1 MANQPHTLFVSPLLD
16 VKQRRRA
23 EAVMGDIFTSCQGA
37 IFLLKEQNSFLIQS
51 RSLGVDKVDTLLK
64 YSASDKTNR
73 SFTWEQSSQ
82 KDYSTFILGR
92 LYSVKHR
99 SRIMSCDC
107 KPYTGE
113 RCSDV
118 SFQSRERELE
128 EYLSSVLS
136 GRNLF
141 PPAASS
147 SPCSRYRPGLAG
159 SAPVSRPP
167 EKGKSPL

>member
-1 MANQPHTLFVSPLLD
+1 
-16 VKQRRRA
+16 
-23 EAVMGDIFTSCQGA
+23 MGDIFTSCQGG

-64 YSASDKTNR
+64 YIASDKTNR

-92 LYSVKHR
+92 LYSVKDR
-99 SRIMSCDC
+99 LRIISCDC
-107 KPYTGE
+107 KSCTRE

-118 SFQSRERELE
+118 SFQSRESELE

-136 GRNLF
+136 GRNLL

-147 SPCSRYRPGLAG
+147 SPCSRHRAWTGRFCSCFQASWEGEEPTVAFDLLQSWTAKQQTGHCK
-159 SAPVSRPP
+159 VV
-167 EKGKSPL
+167 K